1 MKRFTILAAIAA
13 LVLGACT
20 KTEINFEQTEAD
32 AINFGAYSGR
42 SVTKAGPTDDMNLK
56 ALATHGFGV
65 FATYSG
71 VDDFSAANNNF
82 MYNQQV
88 TSADEGANWTYEPVK
103 YWPNPTNGQPADVQ
117 KVSFFAYAPYADPEA
132 TGAVNDYGITG
143 FAIDGTNHHNLVN
156 YTFAVNKP
164 NVDLMWGY
172 RSRTGAGTTT
182 DPYVYTVNTNQTR
195 QSTKIPFIFRHL
207 LAKLGG
213 SYEGPVPTPNPYE
226 DPSYVAN
233 GLTIVANP
241 TLDPTKEYGV
251 VTSGDF
257 GGATGTKITVSSI
270 NVKSAPE
277 TEGTPAVAV
286 TDIDGAPISYATAA
300 QTGTLDLYTGVFTLT
315 GTPTSIQ
322 FEQNITADAAAV
334 AADATHSL
342 SELADFLKEPTTTV
356 TDFSTLPLGVTK
368 KEVNV
373 YKDEAN
379 PIILVPG
386 TKPVV
391 DVTITYVVRTYD
403 PKIPGKGFTEVPQT
417 VFGRVKFP
425 VIEANKKY
433 NLRII
438 LGLMDVKFE
447 ASVEDW
453 ARDDSFIDNDGDG
466 VYTPG
471 VDTLVPGGAVTEIDL
486 PANI

>member
-1 MKRFTILAAIAA
+1 MRIRTELFSMMAAGAFLCLGAIAD
-13 LVLGACT
+13 
-20 KTEINFEQTEAD
+20 EA
-32 AINFGAYSGR
+32 A
-42 SVTKAGPTDDMNLK
+42 KP
-56 ALATHGFGV
+56 
-65 FATYSG
+65 
-71 VDDFSAANNNF
+71 AAKGE
-82 MYNQQV
+82 V
-88 TSADEGANWTYEPVK
+88 PDCC
-103 YWPNPTNGQPADVQ
+103 
-117 KVSFFAYAPYADPEA
+117 
-132 TGAVNDYGITG
+132 
-143 FAIDGTNHHNLVN
+143 
-156 YTFAVNKP
+156 KP
-164 NVDLMWGY
+164 
-172 RSRTGAGTTT
+172 
-182 DPYVYTVNTNQTR
+182 
-195 QSTKIPFIFRHL
+195 
-207 LAKLGG
+207 
-213 SYEGPVPTPNPYE
+213 
-226 DPSYVAN
+226 
-233 GLTIVANP
+233 
-241 TLDPTKEYGV
+241 
-251 VTSGDF
+251 
-257 GGATGTKITVSSI
+257 
-270 NVKSAPE
+270 
-277 TEGTPAVAV
+277 
-286 TDIDGAPISYATAA
+286 
-300 QTGTLDLYTGVFTLT
+300 
-315 GTPTSIQ
+315 
-322 FEQNITADAAAV
+322 
-334 AADATHSL
+334 
-342 SELADFLKEPTTTV
+342 DFLKEPTTAV

-403 PKIPGKGFTEVPQT
+403 SKIPGKGFTEVPQT